1 MGGCWSAV
9 LLSFSAVLARNSFGS
24 HCYGTAY
31 GWVAMN
37 STVRVFPLPAWI
49 DRCDFVANE
58 HGVIMSGDGRVG
70 LGAVLILE
78 CRETGRFLLARK
90 SFRQGY
96 EMNHRFAFPGGMI
109 RVQENTRS
117 DLSRLIPMA
126 LEHRVLVESGLSFG
140 SMGPIR
146 ALDQVP
152 PVVAT
157 YTVRGQRVTTAIVA
171 FYSILEAEVGI
182 AIVGDGSTYDAD
194 WRDLDT
200 IWPQIASA
208 NGISLAQLV
217 WERLTSPARTRVS
230 ALLGSAARRAREDAS
245 RAGWPAP
252 FIPWG

>member
-1 MGGCWSAV
+1 M
-9 LLSFSAVLARNSFGS
+9 
-24 HCYGTAY
+24 
-31 GWVAMN
+31 
-37 STVRVFPLPAWI
+37 RVFALPPWV
-49 DRCDFVANE
+49 DRWDFAANE
-58 HGVIMSGDGRVG
+58 DGVIMSGDRKVG

-96 EMNHRFAFPGGMI
+96 EMNHRLTFPGGMV
-109 RVQENTRS
+109 RVQENTTS

-126 LEHRVLVESGLSFG
+126 LERRVLVESGLSFANL
-140 SMGPIR
+140 GPIR

-157 YTVRGQRVTTAIVA
+157 YTVRGERVTTAVIAFHSMTEEEVA
-171 FYSILEAEVGI
+171 GVAKF
-182 AIVGDGSTYDAD
+182 GDASTYDAR
-194 WRDLDT
+194 WRDLDI

-217 WERLTSPARTRVS
+217 WGRLTSQARARVS
-230 ALLGSAARRAREDAS
+230 ALLGSAAQRSREDAE
-245 RAGWPAP
+245 RVGWPAP